1 MLTQQQ
7 PTEVIAVQECSACAT
22 GLLKHDK
29 FCRRCGVRQAEGN
42 GASTDPNRFW
52 ARETQLLTERTQ
64 GLETY
69 SAQLI
74 RIVTQNVSMKVS
86 KEKTSRGFRRL
97 ICTLITLPIWMLIV
111 LLSPLDAY
119 TAAKAAAGNMTCV

>member
-7 PTEVIAVQECSACAT
+7 PTEVIAVQQCSACAT
-22 GLLKHDK
+22 GFLKHDR
-29 FCRRCGVRQAEGN
+29 FCRRCGVRQPEGN
-42 GASTDPNRFW
+42 APSTDPNRFW
-52 ARETQLLTERTQ
+52 ARETQLLADRTEELQ
-64 GLETY
+64 SY

-74 RIVTQNVSMKVS
+74 RIVTQNLSIRVSRQN
-86 KEKTSRGFRRL
+86 TSRGFRRL

-119 TAAKAAAGNMTCV
+119 TAAKAAAGDMSYR

>member
-1 MLTQQQ
+1 MLTDQQ
-7 PTEVIAVQECSACAT
+7 PTEVIVMQECSACAT
-22 GLLKHDK
+22 GLLNHDK
-29 FCRRCGVRQAEGN
+29 FCRRCGVRQPEVNTGR
-42 GASTDPNRFW
+42 TDPNRFW
-52 ARETQLLTERTQ
+52 ARETQLLTDRTQ

-74 RIVTQNVSMKVS
+74 RIVTQSVSTKVS
-86 KEKTSRGFRRL
+86 KQKASRGFRRL

-119 TAAKAAAGNMTCV
+119 TAAKAAAGNMTCR